1 MIMGKKGSRRNLSQ
15 CPDLV
20 LLRPSLS
27 GLGSEVA
34 ESKIMLVPE
43 TAKLREDGD
52 EPKLLGFTRYMVHMG
67 LARILGWIWHGVRSN
82 WRDIYFL
89 VFTRPRHISLI
100 FLWQHQ
106 CSEIGNL

>member
-52 EPKLLGFTRYMVHMG
+52 EPKLLGFTRYLVHRG
-67 LARILGWIWHGVRSN
+67 LARIWAGFRTEFAITGE
-82 WRDIYFL
+82 
-89 VFTRPRHISLI
+89 ISTSWCLQDHAT
-100 FLWQHQ
+100 FP
-106 CSEIGNL
+106 